1 MAESR
6 QYSDAVLA
14 SMQSLYGKGF
24 LSPGGAAEV
33 FDIVEGLS
41 IEGREVLDLGCG
53 IGGASAV
60 LAGELGAARVLGI
73 DVETVSLEQAASLV
87 EEAGLADR
95 VSLELVAPGPLPL
108 PDGVFDAIFT
118 KDVLCHVP
126 DKPALLAEAYRVL
139 RPGGVFA
146 CGDWV
151 MGEDGPEA
159 RDCLPAYEDWA
170 ARLVKSGLIF
180 HFDPLSVYQAGL
192 KAAGFGTV
200 QVRDHSAWSERDGR
214 RQLAQSECDAA
225 ALRRS
230 LGEEGYQNR
239 VALTRSRIAAL
250 AGGSLRH
257 VHIQAFRPEGSGAS

>member
-1 MAESR
+1 MVESR

-41 IEGREVLDLGCG
+41 IEGRDVLDLGCG

-73 DVETVSLEQAASLV
+73 DVEPDSLEQAARLV
-87 EEAGLADR
+87 EDAGLAER
-95 VSLELVAPGPLPL
+95 VSLELVTPGPLPL
-108 PDGVFDAIFT
+108 PDEAFDAIFT
-118 KDVLCHVP
+118 KDVFCHVP
-126 DKPALLAEAYRVL
+126 DKPALLAEAFRVL

-151 MGEDGPEA
+151 EGEGGPET
-159 RDCLPAYEDWA
+159 RDSRPAYEDWA
-170 ARLVKSGLIF
+170 ARLAKSGLIF
-180 HFDPLSVYQAGL
+180 HFDPLSVYEAGL
-192 KAAGFGTV
+192 KAAGFGAV

-214 RQLAQSECDAA
+214 RQLAQSESEAET
-225 ALRRS
+225 LRRT
-230 LGEEGYQNR
+230 LGEEGYRNR
-239 VALTRSRIAAL
+239 VALTRSRVEAL

-257 VHIQAFRPEGSGAS
+257 VHIQAFREGDGAQ